1 MKKVASYLKEI
12 LKTTVKVAAI
22 GAVTYLAAPFAL
34 GFVATMLNAM
44 VAGEVAAAAVM
55 GVGAYTA
62 FKVASKD
69 ILTMS
74 ERIEKKERE
83 EHVDE
88 QLTDLKKEL
97 KKVQPK
103 KATHTEEKE
112 VEPKTVQKRIQP
124 KKKGKWKI
132 NPFLRKRAREYE
144 RAA

>member
-1 MKKVASYLKEI
+1 MKKILSYLNEA
-12 LKTTVKVAAI
+12 LKTTAKVAVI

-55 GVGAYTA
+55 GIGTYAAIKTA
-62 FKVASKD
+62 TKD

-74 ERIEKKERE
+74 ERVEKKERE

-88 QLTDLKKEL
+88 QLNEFKKEM
-97 KKVQPK
+97 KKIQPK
-103 KATHTEEKE
+103 KATHTQERK
-112 VEPKTVQKRIQP
+112 KVQPRKIKR
-124 KKKGKWKI
+124 KA
-132 NPFLRKRAREYE
+132 NPFLRKKTKEYE

>member
-1 MKKVASYLKEI
+1 MKKILSYLNEA
-12 LKTTVKVAAI
+12 LKTTAKVAVI

-74 ERIEKKERE
+74 ERVEKKERE

-88 QLTDLKKEL
+88 QLTELKKEVKKIQPKKAARTQEK

-103 KATHTEEKE
+103 KI
-112 VEPKTVQKRIQP
+112 KR
-124 KKKGKWKI
+124 KV
-132 NPFLRKRAREYE
+132 NPFLRKKAKEYE